1 MSCQCVLSNIMLI
14 RTRFISE
21 NIKNLG
27 SYTLQLQVVLNES
40 GDNIYAG
47 KELPCHRINFSVTG
61 SINIALITFIQNQ
74 LFSNS

>member
-1 MSCQCVLSNIMLI
+1 MLI
-14 RTRFISE
+14 RTRFLSE

-61 SINIALITFIQNQ
+61 TINIASITLIQNQ
-74 LFSNS
+74 LFSNK